1 MKYIFNIFILI
12 FVFAS
17 CEKPSDCFQNAGKI
31 ISQDVAVTSFDKV
44 VINHGIS
51 AVITQGDQYS
61 LTIDAPENLIS
72 DIKVEIVDGILKISD
87 NTTCNFTR
95 KYGLTTVHITAPNL
109 TEIHSQ
115 TEKNIIS
122 NGILNFPTL
131 TLFATDLQDEVG
143 TGDFILELNSN
154 NLTINTNN
162 ISGFYL
168 SGICDNLVA
177 NFYEG
182 NGILRAENLQLTNAQ
197 IFQRSS
203 NHLHLKPSSS
213 LSGKILSTGNVYCYG
228 IPAVVEVEQPY
239 IGKLIFL

>member
-1 MKYIFNIFILI
+1 MKSIYKIFIILL
-12 FVFAS
+12 VFAS
-17 CEKPSDCFQNAGKI
+17 CEKPSDCFQNAGMI
-31 ISQDVAVTSFDKV
+31 ISEDVAVTPFNKIAIS
-44 VINHGIS
+44 HGIA
-51 AVITQGDQYS
+51 AVITQGDEHS

-72 DIKVEIVDGILKISD
+72 DIKVEIIDGILKISD

-109 TEIHSQ
+109 EEIHSQ
-115 TEKNIIS
+115 TEKNITS
-122 NGILNFPTL
+122 NGILNYPNL
-131 TLFATDLQDEVG
+131 TLFTTDLQDEVG

-162 ISGFYL
+162 ISGFYI
-168 SGICDNLVA
+168 SGICANLSA

-182 NGILRAENLQLTNAQ
+182 NGILRAENLEVTNAQ

-203 NHLHLKPSSS
+203 NHLHLKVSES
-213 LSGKILSTGNVYCYG
+213 LKGKILSTGNVYCYG
-228 IPAVVEVEQPY
+228 LPAVVEVEQPY

>member
-1 MKYIFNIFILI
+1 MKANYLFFIVLL
-12 FVFAS
+12 FFAS
-17 CEKPSDCFQNAGKI
+17 CEKPSDCFENAGKMT
-31 ISQDVAVTSFDKV
+31 SRDVEVTPFSTI
-44 VINHGIS
+44 VINHGI
-51 AVITQGDQYS
+51 AAIITQS
-61 LTIDAPENLIS
+61 AEFSVTIDAPENLIS
-72 DIKVEIVDGILKISD
+72 EIKVEIVDGVLKISD

-122 NGILNFPTL
+122 NGILNFPNL

-143 TGDFILELNSN
+143 TGDFILELTSN

-168 SGICDNLVA
+168 SGICGNLVA

-213 LSGKILSTGNVYCYG
+213 LTGKILSTGNVYCYG
-228 IPAVVEVEQPY
+228 LPAVVEVEQPY

>member
-51 AVITQGDQYS
+51 AVITQGDEYS
-61 LTIDAPENLIS
+61 LIIDAPENLIS

-122 NGILNFPTL
+122 NGILNFSNL

-154 NLTINTNN
+154 
-162 ISGFYL
+162 
-168 SGICDNLVA
+168 A
-177 NFYEG
+177 K
-182 NGILRAENLQLTNAQ
+182 

-213 LSGKILSTGNVYCYG
+213 LTGKILSTGNVYCYG